1 MIEKMK
7 KFTFLVTD
15 REYEEF
21 IHSIRELGVVHV
33 SQLGQGATS
42 PQLQEAIASEQ
53 AYRSAIDYLKISVA
67 KFPLLAETQMPQ
79 TSTPSELLK
88 RVETLQALE
97 NRGS

>member
-33 SQLGQGATS
+33 SQLGQGSTS
-42 PQLQEAIASEQ
+42 PELQEAIATEQ
-53 AYRSAIDYLKISVA
+53 AYRSAMDYLKIVLG
-67 KFPLLAETQMPQ
+67 KFPLSGEAKVAEA
-79 TSTPSELLK
+79 SAPSELL
-88 RVETLQALE
+88 
-97 NRGS
+97 